1 MDYRAYLRSSHWKTV
16 RRDALRRAG
25 NKCQLC
31 SSRIRLEV
39 HHNSYEHL
47 WDETEQDVVVLCR
60 RCHAKFH
67 GFPVDALADRI
78 RQWFRRVV
86 KRWNRERRTWKVKTR

>member
-1 MDYRAYLRSSHWKTV
+1 MNYQAYLKTGHWQSV
-16 RRDALRRAG
+16 RRDAKKRAG

-47 WDETEQDVVVLCR
+47 WHEGPQDVVVLCR
-60 RCHAKFH
+60 RCHAKHH
-67 GFPVDALADRI
+67 GKPVDSVAEWI
-78 RQWFRRVV
+78 RKLFGGIAKPIRLSV
-86 KRWNRERRTWKVKTR
+86 KGR